1 MKKPKTFMLVG
12 VGLLVLGIFYVLG
25 LAMNVVMIAI
35 PAMREQ
41 NPALRLLDQDAT
53 YATIHYVSLALNG
66 FLGLV
71 AIVAG
76 IGLIKC
82 RNWGRMLGITWA
94 AVTILSTPLG
104 LWVTTKYVQPAT
116 AGEMQKEM
124 SKSGAP
130 AEMGE
135 TILKVTNVMTM
146 VFMVFWVAFC
156 IVMIIFLSRAK
167 MKAWCHLQETQA
179 PRIG

>member
-1 MKKPKTFMLVG
+1 MLLG
-12 VGLLVLGIFYVLG
+12 VGLLILGIFYVLG
-25 LAMNVVMIAI
+25 LMMNGVMLAI

-53 YATIHYVSLALNG
+53 YAAIHYASLVLNG
-66 FLGLV
+66 FLGVV

-76 IGLIKC
+76 IGLMKS

-116 AGEMQKEM
+116 AAEMQKEM

-130 AEMGE
+130 AEVGD
-135 TILKVTNVMTM
+135 TILKITNVLTYA
-146 VFMVFWVAFC
+146 FLFIWVVFC
-156 IVMIIFLSRAK
+156 IVMIIFLSRDK
-167 MKAWCHLQETQA
+167 MKAWCRLQETQTQV
-179 PRIG
+179 PG